1 MNDIKNNIGS
11 RGIISLYNVSKY
23 FRLGGN
29 IIKALDEVT
38 YCFKKEKMTA
48 VVGKS
53 GCGKSTLLNLI
64 GSLEKPDS
72 GKIFVGD
79 LCLNKLSEKETVNF
93 RRKKIGFVFQSFNL
107 IPNLTAIEN
116 VMLPLEFTNNRRRK
130 EKIEIASRLLNEVGV
145 GKDRFG
151 HTPGKLS
158 GGEQQRVAIARAL
171 VNNPEIILADEPTGN
186 VDDSNGRKIIK
197 ILKDLTAGGKTVV
210 IATHDITIRDISDE
224 TVNLHDG
231 RVVI

>member
-1 MNDIKNNIGS
+1 MNDINNNIGS
-11 RGIISLYNVSKY
+11 GDIISLQNVSKY

-29 IIKALDEVT
+29 TVKALDGVT
-38 YCFKKEKMTA
+38 YSFKKEKMTA

-53 GCGKSTLLNLI
+53 GCGKTTLLNLI

-79 LCLNKLSEKETVNF
+79 LCLNKLSERETVNF

-116 VMLPLEFTNNRRRK
+116 VMLPLEFTNNKRRK
-130 EKIEIASRLLNEVGV
+130 EKIEVASNLLNEVGV
-145 GKDRFG
+145 EKDRFG

-158 GGEQQRVAIARAL
+158 GGEQQRIAIARAL

-186 VDDSNGRKIIK
+186 VDDDTGRKIIK
-197 ILKDLTAGGKTVV
+197 ILKDLTTAGKTVV
-210 IATHDITIRDISDE
+210 IVTHDITIKDISNE
-224 TVNLHDG
+224 TVILHDG
-231 RVVI
+231 RIVI

>member
-1 MNDIKNNIGS
+1 MNDINNKIGS
-11 RGIISLYNVSKY
+11 EDIISLHNVSKY

-29 IIKALDEVT
+29 MVKALDEVT
-38 YCFKKEKMTA
+38 CSFKKGKMTA

-53 GCGKSTLLNLI
+53 GCGKTTLLNLI

-79 LCLNKLSEKETVNF
+79 LLLNKLSERESVNF
-93 RRKKIGFVFQSFNL
+93 RRKKIGFVFQFFNL

-116 VMLPLEFTNNRRRK
+116 VMLPLEFTNNKRRK
-130 EKIEIASRLLNEVGV
+130 KKKEVASNLLNEVGV
-145 GKDRFG
+145 EVNRFG

-186 VDDSNGRKIIK
+186 VDDDTGRKIIK
-197 ILKDLTAGGKTVV
+197 ILKDLTTEGKTVLIV
-210 IATHDITIRDISDE
+210 THDITIKNE
-224 TVNLHDG
+224 K
-231 RVVI
+231 